1 MHSFKEPT
9 PYHAMTSSHQHL
21 PGSLQKMPLLAV
33 PKQKDGAGAYQEQKA
48 LAALP
53 GCEKS
58 SCSQAN
64 APVAGKLLA
73 LSFHCR
79 ELESRRIHHL

>member
-9 PYHAMTSSHQHL
+9 SYRAMTSSHQHL

-33 PKQKDGAGAYQEQKA
+33 PKQEDGAGCYQEQKA

-53 GCEKS
+53 GFEKT

-64 APVAGKLLA
+64 APVAGKLQV
-73 LSFHCR
+73 LSVHCT